1 MSKGHTYRIRV
12 SGRISLEWQDWLGGL
27 EIQPGEITTL
37 VGRLP
42 DNSAL
47 YGVLEHLA
55 SLNVTLIS
63 VEQLADDSNSP
74 EEI

>member
-1 MSKGHTYRIRV
+1 MSNSPTYKIRV
-12 SGRISLEWQDWLGGL
+12 AGRISLEWQDWLGGL

-55 SLNVTLIS
+55 NLNVTLLS
-63 VEQLADDSNSP
+63 VEQIANDCSDT
-74 EEI
+74 EEE